1 MRNRDGFTMLELI
14 LVMAVVVVLI
24 SILLPNVGNL
34 DETVSEQ
41 VYDKHV
47 MTIKKS
53 LAQYFI
59 LEGGYPTD
67 LAMLNKD
74 GWDNKYGI
82 RLSDDYEYSYQKTEN
97 AYELSVERK

>member
-1 MRNRDGFTMLELI
+1 MRNRDGFTMLEII

-24 SILLPNVGNL
+24 TLFLPNMGKL

-41 VYDKHV
+41 VFDKHV
-47 MTIKKS
+47 MTIQKS

-59 LEGGYPTD
+59 LEGDYPVS
-67 LAMLNKD
+67 LAMLSKD
-74 GWDNKYGI
+74 SWDNKYGI

-97 AYELSVERK
+97 AYQLSVERK